1 MLSRR
6 FAQQGVTL
14 IELVVSLTILGLLF
28 GLGVPSFRGWIQNAQ
43 IRTAA
48 EAIQNG
54 LQLARVEAV
63 RRNITVRFQLTNTAT
78 NACALSATG
87 ANWVV
92 SLNNAAGKC
101 ANAAAD
107 PPLPPAIPDP
117 ANPYIIQARSA
128 AEGSPNVAVSTDPAT
143 TTIIFNGL
151 GRLTPVPAGNINI
164 TVSSPSSGTC
174 VQPGETAGIRCL
186 RVVVSM
192 DGQVRMCDPAV
203 TLATDLRVC
212 P

>member
-1 MLSRR
+1 MLSLR

-14 IELVVSLTILGLLF
+14 IELLTALIIIGLVF
-28 GLGVPSFRGWIQNAQ
+28 GLGVPSFGGWIQNAQ

-63 RRNITVRFQLTNTAT
+63 RRNMTVRFQLTNTAT

-92 SLNNAAGKC
+92 SLNDATGKC

-107 PPLPPAIPDP
+107 PPLPPTASNP

-128 AEGSPNVAVSTDPAT
+128 AEGSPNVSVSANPAT

-164 TVSSPSSGTC
+164 TVSSPSGTC
-174 VQPGETAGIRCL
+174 VDARGSLRCL

-192 DGQVRMCDPAV
+192 DGQIRMCDPAV
-203 TLATDLRVC
+203 TSATDPRYC